1 MLKEVSTESTAYPQ
15 SAQGSLSADSNKED
29 AEIKIQVQRFIR
41 KLIPENTGGGED
53 GADRKEKDQ

>member
-15 SAQGSLSADSNKED
+15 SAQVSLSANSNKED
-29 AEIKIQVQRFIR
+29 AEIKIQVQWFIQ
-41 KLIPENTGGGED
+41 KVIPENTGGGED